1 METRIRTME
10 PKIHTDAAGLA
21 DMVREM
27 SFDLSRLNFDRQEQ
41 EVSLPL
47 GYRKRRRDQKL
58 LTVTDV
64 SDVAISGRAN
74 VGPCEVRNIE
84 VTDASVRI
92 TSSVP
97 LEVVLTTGDGC
108 SIYLTDLQKPYR
120 VRSIDINIG
129 EAISSF
135 LRFLHLKRRSQ

>member
-1 METRIRTME
+1 MGQEIHKDVVGLLDATRGMW
-10 PKIHTDAAGLA
+10 
-21 DMVREM
+21 
-27 SFDLSRLNFDRQEQ
+27 FDLFRLDFDRQEQ
-41 EVSLPL
+41 QVRLPL
-47 GYRKRRRDQKL
+47 SYSKRPLYFQKL

-64 SDVAISGRAN
+64 SDVAING
-74 VGPCEVRNIE
+74 GPMTGEICDLQDIE
-84 VTDASVRI
+84 VTNTSVRI